1 MNYYGEIR
9 KGKCFKKLLNVDQ
22 KVKYPP
28 FYVNKANYVTIIKEN
43 SHRKGRQ

>member
-1 MNYYGEIR
+1 MVKLEKANVL
-9 KGKCFKKLLNVDQ
+9 KKLLNVDQ